1 MIILDNSQS
10 IAVDHEG
17 NCVLLA
23 CAGSGKTRVIVA
35 KILKEIEKLRACN
48 SRRKVLAITFTNK
61 AADEILSRLDGF
73 GVDEHLWIGT
83 IHSFC
88 LEWVLRPN
96 ASLNNETKNG
106 FSVCDVTD
114 ELEIVGSSQ
123 GFSGY
128 KNVSLKF
135 DRQGEIIESNKPHV
149 VHAYH
154 AHLLEKKLIDYDQI
168 LNISNQLLI
177 KYKSLSS
184 NLASIFSFI
193 AIDEYQDTQDLQY
206 SILREIC
213 ASSNDVTKIMF
224 VGDPNQEIF
233 STLGGC
239 YKDEFLIKQE
249 FSFFKFEVFEL
260 NTNYRSHKRIVE
272 FSENFRI
279 YKSGIGSRINCFSGQ
294 RGVVSF
300 SRVDVSSLMDHIES
314 IIDESIKKGID
325 QSEICILA
333 PQWPILK
340 DVVKGLKVSRSD
352 LNFDASDMTP
362 ISNRSK
368 DNFFYKI
375 SRLFLTKNNP
385 RLYAKRQLW
394 TADLLNN
401 MVEFGFFASSRD
413 LLFLINNIE
422 SNEILGKEYIVDCC
436 VKFIE
441 KTHINVPDCEYLLNQ
456 WQSFYRRLNDNTS
469 EMSTAEDLKGFY
481 RESTGIKVSTIHGVK
496 GDEFQTV
503 IIFGL
508 LESIIPSHYHKCI
521 DTAKKLM
528 YVASTRAKENL
539 YIICESNRR
548 TKNGYVYNPSPILN
562 GLIFDYD
569 DL

>member
-1 MIILDNSQS
+1 MIVLDKIQS
-10 IAVDHEG
+10 VAVHHEG

-61 AADEILSRLDGF
+61 AADEILSRLDSF
-73 GVDEHLWIGT
+73 GIDEHLWIGT

-88 LEWVLRPN
+88 LEWILKPN
-96 ASLNNETKNG
+96 ASLSNETKNG
-106 FSVCDVTD
+106 FSICDVAE
-114 ELEIVGSSQ
+114 ELEIVRKSQ
-123 GFSGY
+123 RFTAYG
-128 KNVSLKF
+128 NVSLKF
-135 DRQGEIIESNKPHV
+135 DRQGKIVESNQPHIV
-149 VHAYH
+149 SAYH
-154 AHLLEKKLIDYDQI
+154 THLLERKLIDYDQI

-184 NLASIFSFI
+184 NLSSIFSFI

-213 ASSNDVTKIMF
+213 ASSNDRTKIMF

-239 YKDEFLIKQE
+239 YKDESLIKQE
-249 FSFFKFEVFEL
+249 FSFFEFEVFEL

-272 FSENFRI
+272 FAENFRI
-279 YKSGIGSRINCFSGQ
+279 YKSGVGSRINCLSGQ
-294 RGVVSF
+294 EGVVSF
-300 SRVDVSSLMDHIES
+300 SRVDVTNLMEYIES
-314 IIDESIKKGID
+314 IIDESIRKGID

-340 DVVKGLKVSRSD
+340 DVVKRLKVSRSD
-352 LNFDASDMTP
+352 LDFDASDMTP
-362 ISNRSK
+362 ISNSNK
-368 DNFFYKI
+368 DNFFYKV

-394 TADLLNN
+394 AADLLNN
-401 MVEFGFFASSRD
+401 TAEFGFSAISRD
-413 LLFLINNIE
+413 LLFLINSIE
-422 SNEILGKEYIVDCC
+422 SNEVLGKEYIVDCC
-436 VKFIE
+436 EKFIE
-441 KTHINVPDCEYLLNQ
+441 KTHINVSDCEYLFNQ
-456 WQSFYRRLNDNTS
+456 WQSFCKRLNENTS
-469 EMSTAEDLKGFY
+469 EISTAEDLKGFY

-508 LESIIPSHYHKCI
+508 LDSIIPSHYHKCI